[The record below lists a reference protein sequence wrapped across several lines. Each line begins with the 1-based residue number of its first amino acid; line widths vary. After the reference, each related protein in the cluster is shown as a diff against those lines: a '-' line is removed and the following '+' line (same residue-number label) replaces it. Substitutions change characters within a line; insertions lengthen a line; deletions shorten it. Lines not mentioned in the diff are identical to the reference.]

1 MFNMFRHYYPDT
13 NFHELNADWL
23 IRRTYELEDGVEKVE
38 GIDKK
43 IKELE
48 DLINHL
54 DLLLSE
60 SLGKDLVDKSL
71 FNLYAQVIPDTSDRF
86 NSDYKAQGFCIGERA
101 GRPVSMQCFINTAN
115 AEPYNSNLVVFTY
128 MDNGVEIGRHTGY
141 FGHSNSCCY
150 NNTTGKY
157 YIACG
162 GGQSNKKYI
171 LEMDVEGNVGNQ
183 YFLPDGLEC
192 WGITWNHDVFYCI
205 GSDDNGDYT
214 FLVKCDNNFNVISVA
229 NITSEYDRSFTYQ
242 GICSDDNY
250 LYWFN
255 GNTIMGNSV
264 YDNINRCTVMNH
276 NGKTIKQ
283 VIMSYPLEME
293 EADFYNDQMV
303 LSSNTTNIAVHVFVD
318 MYLHNRKCSFGE
330 PLDNIDLNQNLMEI
344 HVDETYKGYF
354 MNGSGGLALSA
365 FTLLILWLRNST
377 DRMKVIIDEDI
388 VVSKHDTVSFRR
400 VPNCILD
407 IDGQGHV
414 LPNLLMD
421 GGTLYLNNALLP
433 GVASKSSITFHGK
446 RLVLNKITFG
456 VTGSTVK
463 PDRLI
468 FTTAPFEIAA
478 DTNDDIIV
486 NQDADWLLYATTGG
500 YFRRCTF
507 NVSGVKYRFNATGC
521 GVIYS
526 KFDIQKIKTGPDGLI
541 SENPIFWATYGLTVD
556 IHEIRYPANIS
567 LIGGTITNLPSG
579 VSNSNCN
586 YIEIRPI
593 RSNESQPNNTI
604 IKCYMN
610 DGTIIYE
617 RYAFTTT

>member
-23 IRRTYELEDGVEKVE
+23 ITHTLELEDGIDKVE
-38 GIDKK
+38 DIDKK

-71 FNLYAQVIPDTSDRF
+71 FNLFAQVIPDTSDRF

-128 MDNGVEIGRHTGY
+128 MDNGVEIGRHAGY

-171 LEMDVEGNVGNQ
+171 QEIDVEGNVGSQ
-183 YFLPDGLEC
+183 YFLPDGLNC
-192 WGITWNHDVFYCI
+192 WGITWNRDVFYCI
-205 GSDDNGDYT
+205 GSDDNGDYV
-214 FLVKCDNNFNVISVA
+214 FLVKCDNDFNVISVA
-229 NITSEYDRSFTYQ
+229 NITSEFDPNFTYQ

-250 LYWFN
+250 LFWFN

-283 VIMSYPLEME
+283 VLMSYPLEIE
-293 EADFYNDQMV
+293 EADFYNEQMV

-318 MYLHNRKCSFGE
+318 MYAHNRKCSFGE

-354 MNGSGGLALSA
+354 MNGSGGMALSA

-400 VPNCILD
+400 VPNCIID
-407 IDGQGHV
+407 IDGQNHIM
-414 LPNLLMD
+414 PNLLMD
-421 GGTLYLNNALLP
+421 GGILYLSNAILP
-433 GVASKSSITFHGK
+433 GVTGAMSIQFFGS
-446 RLVLNKITFG
+446 RLVLNTVTFG
-456 VTGSTVK
+456 ENGSAIV
-463 PDRLI
+463 PSRLI
-468 FTTAPFEIAA
+468 FSTASYEI
-478 DTNDDIIV
+478 TSIKV
-486 NQDADWLLYATTGG
+486 NQDAEFFIYCLNSGYINGSNFSNPTATHKFIFFSGPCAWQSVPFEKLKNGG
-500 YFRRCTF
+500 SRHQMNNY
-507 NVSGVKYRFNATGC
+507 VLNATS
-521 GVIYS
+521 YNHT
-526 KFDIQKIKTGPDGLI
+526 FDISDISIDIIISRSGGVVTGMPAGIAWSDVRALEARCLRPYGNNSMLY
-541 SENPIFWATYGLTVD
+541 IFYL
-556 IHEIRYPANIS
+556 
-567 LIGGTITNLPSG
+567 
-579 VSNSNCN
+579 
-586 YIEIRPI
+586 
-593 RSNESQPNNTI
+593 
-604 IKCYMN
+604 N
-610 DGTIIYE
+610 DGTVVQDM
-617 RYAFTTT
+617 RTPN